1 MTQGGPC
8 EQEPQGRD
16 LESWLCQGVV
26 VTQCWPD
33 APSPWH
39 CQCGATWEIVEKGR
53 PGCSSDPCPSR
64 PPLATQGAMP
74 PWFDT
79 NAYFLNM
86 QGLSDEGLYALSR
99 AVGKEQSRRYLRK
112 DSVRCLEHVEDDE
125 QEAQVGNSP
134 RSTHPTWCQC
144 VRCCPRLPTSPPPIR
159 TDANRIPEGTTNF
172 PAIFEDTPE
181 NRAWWTSCQVT
192 VGDCVRERAR
202 LGEPIVDHSV
212 ESCATSAQEPV
223 SGPVP
228 SPPVSPRAGRRA
240 QRAVAAAPPAP
251 ACTAY
256 VTSYGRVWHRDP
268 ECKHLYCRGQR
279 RAHIRVLAST
289 EVDLPPCKDCR
300 GHRPTG
306 TLVRPS
312 PAA

>member
-8 EQEPQGRD
+8 EQEPHGRD

-39 CQCGATWEIVEKGR
+39 CHCGATWEIVENGR
-53 PGCSSDPCPSR
+53 PGCSSDPGPSL
-64 PPLATQGAMP
+64 PPLATQSEMP
-74 PWFDT
+74 PGFDT
-79 NAYFLNM
+79 NAYFLNL
-86 QGLSDEGLYALSR
+86 QGLSDEGLYALGR
-99 AVGKEQSRRYLRK
+99 AVGKEQSRRYRNG
-112 DSVRCLEHVEDDE
+112 SVRCSDHVGDDG
-125 QEAQVGNSP
+125 QEAQRGNCP
-134 RSTHPTWCQC
+134 RSTHPTWFQC
-144 VRCCPRLPTSPPPIR
+144 ARCCPELPTSSPPRR

-192 VGDCVRERAR
+192 VGERLRERAR
-202 LGEPIVDHSV
+202 LGEPIGDRSV
-212 ESCATSAQEPV
+212 TRGTPSAHVPAC
-223 SGPVP
+223 GPVP
-228 SPPVSPRAGRRA
+228 RPPVSPRAGRRA
-240 QRAVAAAPPAP
+240 QPAVAAAPTAP

-268 ECKHLYCRGQR
+268 ECKHLYHCGKR
-279 RAHIRVLAST
+279 RPHIRAVAVT
-289 EVDLPPCKDCR
+289 QVDLPPCEDCR